1 MAREIVEV
9 PLAGKITR
17 VECKVGDSISE
28 GDVICYIESMK
39 MENCILAPVT
49 GKVTE
54 IKVTGGQVVDTGDVI
69 AVIEY

>member
-9 PLAGKITR
+9 PLAGKITT
-17 VECKVGDSISE
+17 VKCNVGDSIGE
-28 GDVICYIESMK
+28 GDVVCYIESMK

-54 IKVTGGQVVDTGDVI
+54 VKVTGGQVVDTGDVI